1 MIREPAD
8 DEGRNVIYAEHWLA
22 ELQARMKARR

>member
-8 DEGRNVIYAEHWLA
+8 DQGRNVIYADNWLA
-22 ELQARMKARR
+22 ELQARMKVRR